1 MVWWPRKR
9 MLLEFTLN
17 EASANWL
24 DRKGGYYLA
33 RLRYSPVR
41 VSTATI
47 SPMLTNGGTVIL
59 RPVSSVAGLNWA
71 AAVAPLTDG
80 SVSLTWS
87 STVAGRSREIG
98 LPSYNTTWALLPSF
112 M

>member
-1 MVWWPRKR
+1 MGWATRTGPILCATPAR
-9 MLLEFTLN
+9 MTERGRHTG
-17 EASANWL
+17 
-24 DRKGGYYLA
+24 DRRRGAGPAPYFA

-59 RPVSSVAGLNWA
+59 RPVSSVAGLYCA

-80 SVSLTWS
+80 SVSVTFS
-87 STVAGRSREIG
+87 STVAGRSRLIG
-98 LPSYNTTWALLPSF
+98 LLS
-112 M
+112 